1 MAKRVKAFTAGAAL
15 TAPAVAWLVRRVRA
29 RNDESERSEMGEMS
43 EAKQIA
49 RRVLEEIFNDGHL
62 DAADELIAP
71 DAKGHDPSLPE
82 TIEGP
87 EGVKAVVAGYRAAF
101 PDLRIVID
109 EQIGEGPLVA
119 TRWTA
124 RGTHRGD
131 FNGIP
136 PTGREST
143 VTGITIDRISSG
155 QIAESWTNWDT
166 FGLLKQ
172 LGVVPAEAAQV

>member
-1 MAKRVKAFTAGAAL
+1 MAKRVTAFIAGAAL
-15 TAPAVAWLVRRVRA
+15 TAPAVAWLVRRIRA
-29 RNDESERSEMGEMS
+29 HNNESERSEMS

-49 RRVLEEIFNDGHL
+49 RRVLEEIFNDGRL
-62 DAADELIAP
+62 EAADELIAP
-71 DAKGHDPSLPE
+71 GAKGHDPSLPE

-101 PDLRIVID
+101 PDLRIMID
-109 EQIGEGPLVA
+109 EQIAEGPLVA

-143 VTGITIDRISSG
+143 VTGITIDRVSNG

-172 LGVVPAEAAQV
+172 LGVVPAPMAQV